1 MIAFM
6 LFVFAIVF
14 IVSGGI
20 MISNGQKG
28 GGGALIGVGVL
39 FLFGAYFTANA
50 PDASGGRRRR

>member
-1 MIAFM
+1 M